1 MATKMISKSINDPN
15 GKVII
20 CALKNNDVYNI
31 QCWDLISG
39 AITVDVIQECK
50 CIYEKCYRV
59 DYWESYWN
67 HSVCGN
73 TTSMKQEKVS

>member
-1 MATKMISKSINDPN
+1 MFTVSNVA
-15 GKVII
+15 
-20 CALKNNDVYNI
+20 
-31 QCWDLISG
+31 G

-73 TTSMKQEKVS
+73 MTNKQEKVS